1 MAYFPGKSKKR
12 ETDYYHKFLSLGCKK
27 YRFYFRNIVN
37 SNVTQPFMTIALSTC
52 SRLKSVST
60 EESGRY
66 SLSLTYNIVVIDLPI
81 LYRPLCPLNF
91 LIILHQKVM

>member
-27 YRFYFRNIVN
+27 YWFYFRNSN
-37 SNVTQPFMTIALSTC
+37 SNSIATQPFMTIALSTC

-66 SLSLTYNIVVIDLPI
+66 SLSLTYVIVVIDLPI

-91 LIILHQKVM
+91 LIILH